1 MAIGVMS
8 LPTFGPFDLVI
19 GMLLI
24 VFSGILIEQ
33 LVYFI
38 SWKLQRSTFGVATI
52 FAPILTSAPELS
64 VFLIALYLENAAVAW
79 GTIVAQPFMAA
90 TIIYPVLVLTTF
102 ISRYAGRRQYIMPR
116 VDKSVAHPLIVFTIP
131 LIPILFLH
139 PERYSILGRV
149 YGLIL
154 LLGYIIYVKKLLK
167 VEKIEKLE
175 SKFWLRNYILQTVI
189 AVLAIYLGGE
199 YMVHGIIEL
208 GTVFN
213 IDQTALTVILVPIAT
228 VIPESIVG
236 LIFLAK
242 GKDDEG
248 VGSVIGEKA
257 LYGTFY
263 PGVAMTLGIYTLQ
276 PAAVMA
282 LVIAVVVSAVEIL
295 VVRKFG
301 IFGASAPL
309 GLLAYIYYIKMFIT

>member
-1 MAIGVMS
+1 
-8 LPTFGPFDLVI
+8 
-19 GMLLI
+19 
-24 VFSGILIEQ
+24 
-33 LVYFI
+33 
-38 SWKLQRSTFGVATI
+38 
-52 FAPILTSAPELS
+52 
-64 VFLIALYLENAAVAW
+64 
-79 GTIVAQPFMAA
+79 
-90 TIIYPVLVLTTF
+90 
-102 ISRYAGRRQYIMPR
+102 
-116 VDKSVAHPLIVFTIP
+116 
-131 LIPILFLH
+131 
-139 PERYSILGRV
+139 
-149 YGLIL
+149 
-154 LLGYIIYVKKLLK
+154 
-167 VEKIEKLE
+167 
-175 SKFWLRNYILQTVI
+175 
-189 AVLAIYLGGE
+189 
-199 YMVHGIIEL
+199 MVHGIIEL
-208 GTVFN
+208 GTVYN

-301 IFGASAPL
+301 IFGASAPP